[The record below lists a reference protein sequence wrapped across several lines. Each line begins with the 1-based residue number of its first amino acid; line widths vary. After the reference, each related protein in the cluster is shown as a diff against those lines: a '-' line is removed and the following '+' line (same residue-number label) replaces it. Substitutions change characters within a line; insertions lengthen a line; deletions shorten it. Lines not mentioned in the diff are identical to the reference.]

1 MRKGWTGRVGWRAV
15 CAVVIGATLWMA
27 PAQAEEL
34 RGDDAEEAL
43 AKVEAYLN
51 EIRTFS
57 ARFEQIDSRGRR
69 ASGRV
74 YVQKPGKLRFE
85 YDPPVPILIVAN
97 GNFLIHYDKELE
109 SATYLNQRDTPAWFL
124 VAPDIE
130 LHGDVTVTG
139 VERDGGKLRV
149 GLTKTSS
156 PDDGAAT
163 LIFTE
168 NPFRL
173 VEWSI
178 TDQQGVTTDVA
189 LKDVLIGGEVD
200 RKLFEF
206 SERTWNDSTYPGNR

>member
-1 MRKGWTGRVGWRAV
+1 
-15 CAVVIGATLWMA
+15 MA

-34 RGDDAEEAL
+34 RGEEAEEAL

-57 ARFEQIDSRGRR
+57 ARFEQIDSRGRQ

-139 VERDGGKLRV
+139 VERSGGKLRV
-149 GLTKTSS
+149 GLAKSS
-156 PDDGAAT
+156 APDEGGAT

-168 NPFRL
+168 DPFRL

-178 TDQQGVTTDVA
+178 TDPQGVTTDVA
-189 LKDVLIGGEVD
+189 LKDVLIGGQVD
-200 RKLFEF
+200 RNLFEF
-206 SERTWNDSTYPGNR
+206 NERTWNDNTYPGNR